1 MKEKFL
7 EKKGFFVSLILS
19 ILDAVAV
26 FVTIY
31 APDGKVK
38 AVMQV
43 IAFIGLAT
51 LAIIIIMYLIAWFQ
65 SGINKGEVL
74 EKILEIESK
83 IDGFKESLDDGLKF
97 TNRIDG
103 FEQNIETLIKK
114 NDQIQMNIEDLK
126 TNSQKEFC
134 PITTSSYVEN
144 SEDVNNELYK
154 LLKEKKDEL
163 KELHIICF
171 GRNGFGGAVK
181 YIIERRID
189 IKVKIIVFNPESHS
203 DICQA
208 DDNVI
213 IKKNIETW
221 LKGSNKIEVI
231 MSEIPPMVRAAV
243 AYTADKDGALH
254 AIWGSIQSYRF
265 ALNPNTKA
273 ISLEKPSNSLIS
285 ICEKS
290 KTVAGDLYALANS
303 FEEEFK
309 RLEEYSQIAKV
320 IKKAHGQC
328 EIVYEENKHE

>member
-7 EKKGFFVSLILS
+7 KTIGFGVTVFFAVIGVVSGL
-19 ILDAVAV
+19 
-26 FVTIY
+26 VTVYSSSDTVQMVSQFITY
-31 APDGKVK
+31 VCIAIVV
-38 AVMQV
+38 VMIV
-43 IAFIGLAT
+43 
-51 LAIIIIMYLIAWFQ
+51 MYLITWFEI
-65 SGINKGEVL
+65 GMKNNDIL
-74 EKILEIESK
+74 EKISNIESQMDSFSNLSNISTQVSK
-83 IDGFKESLDDGLKF
+83 L
-97 TNRIDG
+97 
-103 FEQNIETLIKK
+103 EQDIV
-114 NDQIQMNIEDLK
+114 DLK
-126 TNSQKEFC
+126 KSNILIQENTQSLKADSQTIFC
-134 PITTSSYVEN
+134 PVKTSSYVEN

-154 LLKEKKDEL
+154 LLKEKKNEL

-189 IKVKIIVFNPESHS
+189 IKVKIIVFNSESHS

-243 AYTADKDGALH
+243 AYTADKNGALH

-290 KTVAGDLYALANS
+290 KTVAGDLYALVNS

-309 RLEEYSQIAKV
+309 RLEEHSQTVKIHS
-320 IKKAHGQC
+320 KAHGKR
-328 EIVYEENKHE
+328 EIVFEENKL